1 MVILSSCLTIILI
14 CTKSRLWLDLCMHT
28 GWLKKVSCCTV
39 STAYFFEPP
48 CISNRLVLVVLLSC
62 VFLLLCFLCFHC
74 YCMCLL
80 ICVCRILIK
89 ITYLL
94 TYFTDI
100 IHGYTWYP
108 EQLEQVICTMTLR
121 LFFALKLN
129 WQIGNVMRV
138 ECAKCGSWGERAST
152 LRFWQDGEQLGQ
164 KLGHRG
170 QLPPCSPL
178 ATPIQQL
185 RLVYIQLNA
194 DHPRPC
200 SIIRRL
206 M

>member
-1 MVILSSCLTIILI
+1 MSSLQRFALEVIPFTICSRRIVQVICVCMVILSSCLTIILI

-100 IHGYTWYP
+100 IHGYT
-108 EQLEQVICTMTLR
+108 
-121 LFFALKLN
+121 
-129 WQIGNVMRV
+129 
-138 ECAKCGSWGERAST
+138 
-152 LRFWQDGEQLGQ
+152 
-164 KLGHRG
+164 
-170 QLPPCSPL
+170 
-178 ATPIQQL
+178 
-185 RLVYIQLNA
+185 
-194 DHPRPC
+194 
-200 SIIRRL
+200 
-206 M
+206 